1 MKISE
6 MLVRE
11 DFYSI
16 LKATLNRNRN
26 LLGFLDGPIE
36 INERGKDC
44 VLFVNPQ
51 LNAIMASHPSREVVN
66 FLRKEYNVKGSLW
79 RRWSVK
85 FYLFFA
91 TLFVRF
97 FSETGISILYG
108 KDIKNILIYPCN
120 KKIRLFDF
128 SKGIVFIVL
137 KENFPD
143 TYIERDIKF
152 REENYN
158 NFILPILNAQK
169 GSYTER
175 IIQGRSLARINDV
188 FYVEQSKRKALELIM
203 SLTTNNDNVCVKD
216 YIESLSRECCQLLNR
231 KPSFLNAH
239 VVQHVFEC
247 LAEVNAAERCQLV
260 ISHGD
265 LQLGN
270 IWIDDENGQ
279 LIIIDWETVKKR
291 SRFYDYVTLYLNI
304 RQSVDIQNIYD
315 MILRDEGLKSNLCQC
330 SIETVARIVLA
341 EELVYQTEELISFP
355 QDIGINK
362 YTYILNEYTK
372 LKL

>member
-128 SKGIVFIVL
+128 SKGIVFL
-137 KENFPD
+137 
-143 TYIERDIKF
+143 
-152 REENYN
+152 
-158 NFILPILNAQK
+158 
-169 GSYTER
+169 
-175 IIQGRSLARINDV
+175 
-188 FYVEQSKRKALELIM
+188 
-203 SLTTNNDNVCVKD
+203 
-216 YIESLSRECCQLLNR
+216 
-231 KPSFLNAH
+231 
-239 VVQHVFEC
+239 
-247 LAEVNAAERCQLV
+247 
-260 ISHGD
+260 
-265 LQLGN
+265 
-270 IWIDDENGQ
+270 
-279 LIIIDWETVKKR
+279 
-291 SRFYDYVTLYLNI
+291 
-304 RQSVDIQNIYD
+304 
-315 MILRDEGLKSNLCQC
+315 
-330 SIETVARIVLA
+330 
-341 EELVYQTEELISFP
+341 
-355 QDIGINK
+355 
-362 YTYILNEYTK
+362 
-372 LKL
+372 